1 MCDICRSPGGSGSG
15 GLITRSTNLRLCND
29 AEHLDSYNHVHV
41 SYRKC
46 GDNGAMRTSAD
57 LLV

>member
-1 MCDICRSPGGSGSG
+1 M
-15 GLITRSTNLRLCND
+15 RSTNVRLCND

-46 GDNGAMRTSAD
+46 GDNGAMRTTAD
-57 LLV
+57 L